1 MRFSKP
7 AWVTHQ
13 DQGSDK
19 RVTLYSCHVHPD
31 GSRLA
36 TGGLDAKIR
45 IWSTLPILNPQADQ
59 PNLPKKL
66 CTLTMHSGPVLCVRW
81 SNSGKWLASGS
92 DDAVVM
98 IWDLD
103 PHGSGRVWGN
113 DEPNIEGWKAL
124 KRLPGHDSDV
134 ADLAWHPKDRY
145 LASVGLDSKVI
156 IWCGYTLEPLRKL
169 DRHGGF
175 VKGVIWDPVGE
186 FLATQSDDKSC
197 IIWRTTDWEVEAT
210 VTKPFQDSP
219 GSTFFRR
226 LSWSPDGA
234 HITASNALN
243 NNGYVFVAAVIA
255 RNDWTS
261 DICLVGHENTVE
273 VASYN
278 PHIFLR
284 DPTGDVTSTNICSV
298 VALGADDLSLSIWQ
312 TKSPRPLIV
321 AKDAFDAQIYD
332 LSWSQDGLTLYAC
345 SADGSLGAF
354 DFDPSELD
362 GIVSLE
368 AKEVYL
374 QRFGFHPPPETTS
387 TLVPKP
393 IAGAPPSSLTP
404 NGIGGQLSAQAQAA
418 AAAAMDPGPAYDKKG
433 RRRIKP
439 VFVAALSTAPSAA
452 PGTYTSSAAP
462 VPYAPSMS
470 GFASTQPIQPPAPYP
485 MPSSSIPSTSVYH
498 TPAQQPSQVFHPA
511 PTHLSPTTPHHHDMN
526 FSQTDFERNHRP
538 PPSFANHRGSINGF
552 DTDGDAQM
560 GAPPISAVDT
570 TAPGK
575 RKASDMTVGGG
586 DDSGSAGKSLKARTL
601 GGDKPR
607 EPLGPVR
614 ELRTGAAIYLGPIG
628 TGSRLDV
635 PPLKTS
641 LSEKSEEKE
650 GDVFEARNFEDG
662 KPTELTFIS
671 GKQTQFLDYPSAP
684 VLSLSVTGAFCA
696 AALVDGSLNVYSLT
710 GRRLFPTLAL
720 DSPCAYVEG
729 AKWFL
734 MAITASAKL
743 HVWNVK
749 TCRAAF
755 PTVSLGTILN
765 PNSPISSATI
775 RPNGAPVIVL
785 SNGVAYTYDTDLACL
800 AKLSEHRWSAGSDAW
815 EGRQRHNKAVANKG
829 VVATLESTLSELE
842 GGGVAMPA
850 ERPPWWDAAY
860 TLGHLETR
868 QHAARALE
876 SPAEYKA
883 ALSLYAKRIA
893 DEGFRA
899 KAEELIKEL
908 CGPLYW
914 KPGREEA
921 WSPNVLGM
929 VKRDLLREV
938 LSTFGAFVCRQD
950 LI

>member
-1 MRFSKP
+1 
-7 AWVTHQ
+7 
-13 DQGSDK
+13 
-19 RVTLYSCHVHPD
+19 
-31 GSRLA
+31 
-36 TGGLDAKIR
+36 AKIR

-59 PNLPKKL
+59 LNLPKKL

-92 DDAVVM
+92 DDAIVM

-103 PHGSGRVWGN
+103 PHGSARVWGN

-186 FLATQSDDKSC
+186 FFATQSDDKSC

-284 DPTGDVTSTNICSV
+284 DTTGDVTPTNICSV
-298 VALGADDLSLSIWQ
+298 VALGADDLSISVWQ

-321 AKDAFDAQIYD
+321 AKDAFDGQIYD
-332 LSWSQDGLTLYAC
+332 LSWSLDGLTLYAC

-354 DFDPSELD
+354 DFDRTELD
-362 GIVSLE
+362 GIVSLDD
-368 AKEVYL
+368 KEVYL
-374 QRFGFHPPPETTS
+374 QRFGFHPPPEAASTVVTRPSATS
-387 TLVPKP
+387 TM
-393 IAGAPPSSLTP
+393 AP
-404 NGIGGQLSAQAQAA
+404 NGVIGGQPSAHAQAA

-439 VFVAALSTAPSAA
+439 VFIAALSTAPSTTT
-452 PGTYTSSAAP
+452 GTYTSSAAP
-462 VPYAPSMS
+462 APYAPNMS
-470 GFASTQPIQPPAPYP
+470 GFASTQPIQPPTPYP
-485 MPSSSIPSTSVYH
+485 MSSSSAAGQSNGHLYNTNTSQ
-498 TPAQQPSQVFHPA
+498 AFHPA
-511 PTHLSPTTPHHHDMN
+511 PSQHPPATPHHHDMN
-526 FSQTDFERNHRP
+526 FSQTDYERNHRP
-538 PPSFANHRGSINGF
+538 TTTAQTPLAFANRRGSIHSGF
-552 DTDGDAQM
+552 ETDGDAKM

-570 TAPGK
+570 TNSNPVAAGK
-575 RKASDMTVGGG
+575 RKAGDMMSGGG
-586 DDSGSAGKSLKARTL
+586 DEMSGPGGKPLKARTL

-607 EPLGPVR
+607 EPVGPVR
-614 ELRTGAAIYLGPIG
+614 ELRAAVSGMVLYDDREMGGMSKLG
-628 TGSRLDV
+628 V
-635 PPLKTS
+635 PPLKTF
-641 LSEKSEEKE
+641 LSVKSDDKE
-650 GDVFEARNFEDG
+650 GDVLETRNFDDG
-662 KPTELTFIS
+662 KPSEITFVS
-671 GKQTQFLDYPSAP
+671 QKQTQFLDYPSAST
-684 VLSLSVTGAFCA
+684 LSLALTGAFCA
-696 AALVDGSLNVYSLT
+696 AGLEDGSLNVYSLT
-710 GRRLFPTLAL
+710 GRRLMPTLLL
-720 DSPCAYVEG
+720 DSPCAIMEG
-729 AKWFL
+729 AKCFL

-743 HVWNVK
+743 HVWNTK
-749 TCRAAF
+749 TCKAVF
-755 PTVSLGTILN
+755 PPVSLSTILN
-765 PNSPISSATI
+765 PNSSISSATV
-775 RPNGAPVIVL
+775 RPNGVPIIIL
-785 SNGVAYTYDTDLACL
+785 SNGTAYTYDTDLASL
-800 AKLSEHRWSAGSDAW
+800 TKITEARWGAGSDAW
-815 EGRQRHNKAVANKG
+815 EGRQRQNKAVSNKG
-829 VVATLESTLSELE
+829 VVASLEITLSELE
-842 GGGVAMPA
+842 AGGGVSFPA
-850 ERPPWWDAAY
+850 ERPQWWDAAY

-868 QHAARALE
+868 QHAARALD
-876 SPAEYKA
+876 SPAEYKT
-883 ALSLYAKRIA
+883 ALLLYAKRIA

-929 VKRDLLREV
+929 AKRDLLREV
-938 LSTFGAFVCRQD
+938 LSTFARSKTLAKLGQD
-950 LI
+950 WQETLKRAAAD